1 MSERKKD
8 GARGAV
14 DGKLRS
20 EVPQGERADRGA
32 NGLQAAA
39 AGADSW
45 ETELCRHLSSVLQRV
60 SRSLSLL
67 VGPSE
72 GQTEGVGCRPGP
84 P

>member
-14 DGKLRS
+14 DGKRA
-20 EVPQGERADRGA
+20 EVRQGEQADRGA

-45 ETELCRHLSSVLQRV
+45 ETELRRRSSSVLQRV

-72 GQTEGVGCRPGP
+72 GQTERVGRRPGP